1 MSKSTSFYVFKALE
15 AVPFSGMRVIIIAM
29 LMIAGFVGYGIYT
42 GDYHTMALAVGN
54 GLAFIFTRES
64 IRKSEASNTYIKS
77 MLEGLSAA
85 EPLLPTAVQDV
96 VNAEKAS
103 EQEYTNG

>member
-1 MSKSTSFYVFKALE
+1 MSKSTSFYVFKMLE
-15 AVPFSGMRVIIIAM
+15 AVPFSGMRVIIIATV
-29 LMIAGFVGYGIYT
+29 MIAGAIIYGLYS

-64 IRKSEASNTYIKS
+64 IRKNETSNTYIKAL
-77 MLEGLSAA
+77 LEGLSAA
-85 EPLLPTAVQDV
+85 EPLLPNVVQDV
-96 VNAEKAS
+96 IATELSS

>member
-1 MSKSTSFYVFKALE
+1 MSKSTSFYVFKVLE
-15 AVPFSGMRVIIIAM
+15 AIPFSGMRVIIIAT
-29 LMIAGFVGYGIYT
+29 LMIIGFICYGLYT
-42 GDYHTMALAVGN
+42 GDYSTMALAVGN

-64 IRKSEASNTYIKS
+64 IRKSESSNIYVKA

-85 EPLLPTAVQDV
+85 EPLLPKVVQDV
-96 VNAEKAS
+96 VTTAKES